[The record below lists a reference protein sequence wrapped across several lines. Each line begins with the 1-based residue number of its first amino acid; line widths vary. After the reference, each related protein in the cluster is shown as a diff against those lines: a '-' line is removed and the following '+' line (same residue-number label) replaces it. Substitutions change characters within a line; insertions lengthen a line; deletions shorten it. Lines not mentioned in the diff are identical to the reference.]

1 MIHHG
6 DNLPW
11 LKEIADDS
19 VTLIVCDGPY
29 NSGRDWGEFGDEW
42 GEPSGRD
49 LDLCERRL
57 LPVLDVLAAGDEST
71 LAYLAFMAPRLQEM
85 RRVTGAGGSTF
96 VFCDDIAVAELRI
109 LMDAIW
115 GRRRRAAIIA
125 WKRTTA
131 HNHATRNFSRV
142 LDYILFYRGQQA
154 PFNRQH
160 VPYTPEYV
168 ADFFKHA
175 DGDDGGVL
183 GAAFRLDPGCAPGD
197 PYWTDSACAPNGPAK
212 LDGATQPASGPW
224 ARAGHASRGY
234 EYKGRV
240 PPPGRK
246 WRFSKEKM
254 ERLDA
259 EGRLY
264 FPPNGTSIQVKRYL
278 SETNGRQVDC
288 LWADIVGAGFQGER
302 NRVKYPTSKPVRLM
316 ERIVSASSNAGDLVI
331 DPFCGSGSSLVA
343 AKKLDRRVAGCDV
356 SERAVTLTRQRID
369 AIEPSLFQPQ
379 EANT

>member
-1 MIHHG
+1 MIRHG
-6 DNLPW
+6 DNLSW
-11 LKEIADDS
+11 LKGLADGEATLAIADP
-19 VTLIVCDGPY
+19 PY
-29 NSGRDWGEFGDEW
+29 NSGRDWGEFGDVW
-42 GEPSGRD
+42 DVAVPAD
-49 LDLCERRL
+49 LQACRPADTALINAL
-57 LPVLDVLAAGDEST
+57 SNGDRPT
-71 LAYLAFMAPRLQEM
+71 ANYLTHMAPRLREM

-115 GRRRRAAIIA
+115 GRKRRAAIIA
-125 WKRTTA
+125 WKRTTS

-142 LDYILFYRGQQA
+142 LDYILFYRGQKA

-168 ADFFKHA
+168 ADFFKHT
-175 DGDDGGVL
+175 DGEDGGMF
-183 GAAFRLDPGCAPGD
+183 GEGFRLDPGCAPGD
-197 PYWTDSACAPNGPAK
+197 PYYGETAFAPIHAAK

-224 ARAGHASRGY
+224 ARKGHAERSY

-264 FPPNGTSIQVKRYL
+264 FPRNGTSIQVKRYL
-278 SETNGRQVDC
+278 SESKGRQVDC

-302 NRVKYPTSKPVRLM
+302 NRAKYPTSKPVRLM

-356 SERAVTLTRQRID
+356 SERAVTLTRQRIE
-369 AIEPSLFQPQ
+369 ALEPSLFQPQ
-379 EANT
+379 EVDQ